1 MRNTNALKKGIVIS
15 LMSVSLLFSF
25 TSISM
30 ADEKGGS
37 MGGMNMGG
45 STTTQ
50 TAPVEKKAQDSQ
62 SKSLQPEA
70 SNSNETSEHEAMP
83 GMDPNMEGMQESS
96 HGESDEA
103 SEGVNWI
110 VVGGFMVINT
120 LIIII
125 AGVLKSSK
133 KVQPQL

>member
-1 MRNTNALKKGIVIS
+1 MHNRNAIKKGIFIS

-25 TSISM
+25 TSISL

-50 TAPVEKKAQDSQ
+50 TAPVEKSEQD
-62 SKSLQPEA
+62 
-70 SNSNETSEHEAMP
+70 AMP
-83 GMDPNMEGMQESS
+83 GMDPNMEGMG
-96 HGESDEA
+96 HGESSEA

-110 VVGGFMVINT
+110 IVGGFLAINA
-120 LIIII
+120 LIIIS
-125 AGVLKSSK
+125 AGILKSSK
-133 KVQPQL
+133 KVQSQL